1 MEISNT
7 ILGFIGGFILALYI
21 YYEYSQ
27 SLKYKHICP
36 ICEEEHWRKPVKK
49 IIEQKNVSGYTWHLL
64 YSFNSAWR

>member
-49 IIEQKNVSGYTWHLL
+49 
-64 YSFNSAWR
+64 